1 MGVRAIVRDAQ
12 GHVLLV
18 RHTYVPGWYLPG
30 GGVEAG
36 ESASDS
42 LARELMEEANIRI
55 LEAPRLI
62 GLYFNP
68 RGGSDHVA
76 LYEVTG
82 FEQTATKQPDRE
94 IAEARFFP
102 PDALPKNTTP
112 ATRARLL
119 GDANESGTW

>member
-30 GGVEAG
+30 GGVDPG
-36 ESASDS
+36 ESASES

-55 LEAPRLI
+55 VQAPRLI

-68 RGGSDHVA
+68 RGGNDHVA
-76 LYEVTG
+76 LYEVTS
-82 FEQTATKQPDRE
+82 FEQISAKQPDRE

-102 PDALPKNTTP
+102 PDALPENTTA

-119 GDANESGTW
+119 GEVNELGRW

>member
-30 GGVEAG
+30 GGVEPG
-36 ESASDS
+36 ESVGEA
-42 LARELMEEANIRI
+42 LARELTEEANIRI
-55 LEAPRLI
+55 VQAPRLI

-76 LYEVTG
+76 LYEVTS
-82 FEQTATKQPDRE
+82 FVQISAKQPDRE

-102 PDALPKNTTP
+102 PDALPEDTTP

-119 GDANESGTW
+119 GKANKSGMW